1 MKMPS
6 RTLTVVAVLAACTAL
21 ALPASAQRG
30 RGRGAPEPT
39 GPPTAIKLDVMEGSR
54 ALYRVREQLAGISFP
69 SDAVGSTS
77 AITGAIVVKAD
88 GTIDSAQSKISIDLR
103 TLKSDQDMRD
113 GYILGERG
121 LNTDKFPTADF
132 VPKRAV
138 GMPWPLPGGMQA
150 QAGFQLVGDMTIY
163 GTTSEVTWNVVAT
176 FPAKQ
181 VTGRATTE
189 FPFTKFNIPKPSLA
203 RLLSVD
209 DTIHLELELRFTRQ
223 PL

>member
-1 MKMPS
+1 MNMSS
-6 RTLTVVAVLAACTAL
+6 RILTMATVLVASAAL
-21 ALPASAQRG
+21 AIPASAQRG
-30 RGRGAPEPT
+30 RGRGAPEPA
-39 GPPTAIKLDVMEGSR
+39 GPPTALKLDVMDGSR

-69 SDAVGSTS
+69 NDAVGSTS
-77 AITGAIVVKAD
+77 AITGSIVVKED
-88 GTIDSAQSKISIDLR
+88 GTFDSAQSKITVDLR

-113 GYILGERG
+113 GYISGERG
-121 LNTDKFPTADF
+121 LNTEKFPTAVF

-138 GMPWPLPGGMQA
+138 GLPWPLPAGMQA
-150 QAGFQLVGDMTIY
+150 QAGFQLIGDMTIY

-181 VTGRATTE
+181 LTGRATTE

-203 RLLSVD
+203 RILSVD
-209 DTIHLELELRFTRQ
+209 DTIRLEFELRLSRQ